1 VIVSLPILGMALA
14 AQPQRT
20 LLVSGHS
27 GELAVMEMGG
37 RSYVEIEALARLA
50 NGSVS
55 FNGNQIVLTLP
66 APAGNTPATTSVPS
80 QSVPVGF
87 TKEFIRAGIEE
98 MSVIREWRSTL
109 TNAVQRGY
117 PVTEDWI
124 AGFRERA
131 RKSLGLVAVAASTE
145 SDRSGLQLL
154 TNVFNNM
161 NKLSDRFLEGR
172 TDSRNPVK
180 LNKREQSTHFRRG
193 VRDRQIAFSFQSL
206 RDGGENLCE
215 ASRIDADQTGSIKD
229 EKSFRLEGHLDFLA
243 KQFLLGRSKHPVE
256 AHYCKLRLDHHNS
269 PRWFADS
276 VLAYPSVIE
285 PLRTR
290 NHHCGDCAY
299 HFWVTDNC
307 GCDV

>member
-1 VIVSLPILGMALA
+1 MRRLSSDAATMINGGSKMRECIGSYTKDAAGETESFAMFFWSRSMTRRALRTRVTLCVIVSLPILVMALA

-161 NKLSDRFLEGR
+161 NKLSDRFLEANR
-172 TDSRNPVK
+172 TRTYIPRDALDNDPLDQRI
-180 LNKREQSTHFRRG
+180 LNCAH
-193 VRDRQIAFSFQSL
+193 SL
-206 RDGGENLCE
+206 AAMA
-215 ASRIDADQTGSIKD
+215 ASGQ
-229 EKSFRLEGHLDFLA
+229 
-243 KQFLLGRSKHPVE
+243 
-256 AHYCKLRLDHHNS
+256 
-269 PRWFADS
+269 FADDAS
-276 VLAYPSVIE
+276 C
-285 PLRTR
+285 
-290 NHHCGDCAY
+290 H
-299 HFWVTDNC
+299 
-307 GCDV
+307 